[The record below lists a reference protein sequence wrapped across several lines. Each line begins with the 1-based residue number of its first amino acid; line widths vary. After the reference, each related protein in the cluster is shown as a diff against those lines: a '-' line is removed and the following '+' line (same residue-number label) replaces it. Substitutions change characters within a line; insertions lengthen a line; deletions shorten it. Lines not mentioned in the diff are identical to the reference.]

1 MRFLFPFILMFVSL
15 PSYGQMTNNEKAA
28 WTGGYIYGF
37 AVSLCQ
43 AKSLGFINKQEFDN
57 LSKKVIIFY
66 KDKLEAF
73 AYSPDS
79 SPKLYELQDGN
90 KLNQICEKFWFELI
104 KKYFLYMRK
113 NLIDG

>member
-1 MRFLFPFILMFVSL
+1 MRVLFSLILMSVSL

-57 LSKKVIIFY
+57 LSKKVVIFY

-90 KLNQICEKFWFELI
+90 KLNQICDKFWFELI
-104 KKYFLYMRK
+104 KK
-113 NLIDG
+113 NSGE